1 MNIVIGVGIGF
12 VAWVMVRCV
21 LAGFYTVD
29 QNQRAVKTVFGR
41 AQRMGNLTT
50 LDDPIAESLRDDE
63 KERYCYPAGPGDHAG
78 RPVLQVAVGEGV
90 QGLGRDRD
98 GQHGL

>member
-1 MNIVIGVGIGF
+1 MDVMIGVIIGF
-12 VAWVMVRCV
+12 AAWLVVRF
-21 LAGFYTVD
+21 LLTGLYTVD

-41 AQRMGNLTT
+41 AQRLGNLTT
-50 LDDPIAESLRDDE
+50 LDDPIAESLREDE

-78 RPVLQVAVGEGV
+78 RPLLQVAVGEGL
-90 QGLGRDRD
+90 QGLGRHRD